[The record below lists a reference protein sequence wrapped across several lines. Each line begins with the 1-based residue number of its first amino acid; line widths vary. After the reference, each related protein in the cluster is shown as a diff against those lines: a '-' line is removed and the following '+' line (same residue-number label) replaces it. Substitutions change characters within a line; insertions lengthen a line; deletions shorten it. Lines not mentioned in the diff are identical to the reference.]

1 MEENIKIEDNSNN
14 ILTEHVEKPAVID
27 ITKEDFQQY
36 IDERPYLVMAPDF
49 SVTLYR
55 STREISREI
64 LVDYSTISKKIKDS
78 LLNDCYC
85 RSKTTGF
92 IYYIRKLEI

>member
-1 MEENIKIEDNSNN
+1 MDENIKVEDISNN
-14 ILTEHVEKPAVID
+14 TVTEKPDIID
-27 ITKEDFQQY
+27 ISKEDFQNY
-36 IDERPYLVMAPDF
+36 IDERPYLVMAPDY
-49 SVTLYR
+49 SVTLYK

>member
-14 ILTEHVEKPAVID
+14 NLIEDVEKPAVID

-49 SVTLYR
+49 SVILYR

>member
-1 MEENIKIEDNSNN
+1 MEENIKIEDSSNN
-14 ILTEHVEKPAVID
+14 ILTEHDEKPAVID

>member
-1 MEENIKIEDNSNN
+1 MDENIKVEDISNN
-14 ILTEHVEKPAVID
+14 TVSEKPDIID
-27 ITKEDFQQY
+27 ISKEDFQNY
-36 IDERPYLVMAPDF
+36 IDERPYLVMAPDY
-49 SVTLYR
+49 SVTLYK

>member
-1 MEENIKIEDNSNN
+1 MDENIKVEDISSNSV
-14 ILTEHVEKPAVID
+14 TEKPDVVD

-36 IDERPYLVMAPDF
+36 IDERPYLVMAPDY
-49 SVTLYR
+49 SVTLYK

-85 RSKTTGF
+85 KSKTTGF
-92 IYYIRKLEI
+92 IYYIRKLDI

>member
-1 MEENIKIEDNSNN
+1 MDENIKVEDISNN
-14 ILTEHVEKPAVID
+14 TVTEKPDIID
-27 ITKEDFQQY
+27 ISKEDFQNY
-36 IDERPYLVMAPDF
+36 IDERPYLVMAPDY
-49 SVTLYR
+49 SVSLYK